1 MVLDI
6 SNCLFGKTMVP
17 IAETCDADSLEYIL
31 HLTGITSLFVSEVA
45 CKGLLKIN
53 NKHNLKKLI
62 SFDTLEPSLE
72 GQLKEK
78 GYELITYK
86 SVLESG

>member
-53 NKHNLKKLI
+53 KKHNLKKLI

-72 GQLKEK
+72 G
-78 GYELITYK
+78 
-86 SVLESG
+86 